1 MAEVGNY
8 RQSELWRQ
16 PARRWIF
23 HVDMDAFFASVEQH
37 DNPDLRGKPVIVANS
52 PLPMEKVREMVAE
65 TRRLPRMPEFIKGIR
80 GVVASAS
87 YEARVF
93 GVRSAMPL
101 ARALSLCPDAL
112 VTPGR
117 FDRYRDVAAGLR
129 RIWGDFS
136 PLIEPMSLDEA
147 YIDMTGVELSGGPIR
162 DIGLRL
168 KERIREETGLTAS
181 VGIASS
187 KLVAKIASDL
197 QKPDGL
203 VVVPHGE
210 EADVLAPLPV
220 RVMQGIGPRTGDLL
234 LGMGITTCGQLAC
247 ANEAVLAVHFGAEHA
262 ASLVLRAMGI
272 DHGEVE
278 PPGDPK
284 SISRETTLAED
295 KRTVEDL
302 RPIVRGLVD
311 HVAWSLRQEGL
322 SARCVY
328 IKLRLLPVRR
338 QGPASRSGFG
348 RLITRQLTLPMPADS
363 AGVVFAMAVKLLE
376 AAARSTGLASGSEV
390 VRLVGIGA
398 ANLVHTADL
407 VGQFPGQEGYVEP
420 TAATA
425 PGTGQAGKPPDKDR
439 RLNAGIDDIRKKF
452 GYHAISSA
460 AGASVRAKD
469 DEGLVDG

>member
-1 MAEVGNY
+1 MVEAGNY
-8 RQSELWRQ
+8 RQAELWRQ

-37 DNPDLRGKPVIVANS
+37 DNPDMAGKPVIVANS
-52 PLPMEKVREMVAE
+52 PLTVEKVREIVVEA
-65 TRRLPRMPEFIKGIR
+65 RKLPHMPEFIRGIR

-101 ARALSLCPDAL
+101 ARALSLCPDAV

-117 FDRYRDVAAGLR
+117 FGRYREVAEHMR

-147 YIDMTGVELSGGPIR
+147 YIDMTGVEVSGGPIR

-168 KERIREETGLTAS
+168 KARIRDETGLTAS

-203 VVVPHGE
+203 VVVPHGD
-210 EADVLAPLPV
+210 EAAVLAALPV
-220 RVMQGIGPRTGDLL
+220 RTVPGIGPRTADALQ
-234 LGMGITTCGQLAC
+234 GMGVFTCGQLAH
-247 ANEAVLAVHFGAEHA
+247 ANQAVLGAHFGAEHA
-262 ASLVLRAMGI
+262 ASLVQRALGI
-272 DHGEVE
+272 DHSPVE

-284 SISRETTLAED
+284 SVSRETTLVED
-295 KRTVEDL
+295 KRTVADL
-302 RPIVRGLVD
+302 RHIVRELAD
-311 HVAWSLRQEGL
+311 HVAWSLREEGL

-338 QGPASRSGFG
+338 QGPGRTGGFG

-363 AGVVFAMAVKLLE
+363 AGVVFDMALKLLE
-376 AAARSTGLASGSEV
+376 AAARTTGLASGSEV
-390 VRLVGIGA
+390 VRLVGVGT
-398 ANLVHTADL
+398 ANLVHTSDL
-407 VGQFPGQEGYVEP
+407 VGQFPGQQGYVEP
-420 TAATA
+420 PDAASSQ
-425 PGTGQAGKPPDKDR
+425 PEPQAVRDRDR
-439 RLNAGIDDIRKKF
+439 RLNAGIDDVRRKF
-452 GYHAISSA
+452 GYHAITSA
-460 AGASVRAKD
+460 AGANVRPKD

>member
-1 MAEVGNY
+1 MVGTGNY
-8 RQSELWRQ
+8 LQAELWRQ

-37 DNPDLRGKPVIVANS
+37 DNPDMAGKPVVVANS
-52 PLPMEKVREMVAE
+52 PLTMDKVQGMVEEA
-65 TRRLPRMPEFIKGIR
+65 RKLPHMPEYIRGIR

-101 ARALSLCPDAL
+101 AKALSLCPDAV

-117 FDRYRDVAAGLR
+117 FGRYREVAEQLR

-168 KERIREETGLTAS
+168 KARIRDETGLTAS

-203 VVVPHGE
+203 VVVPHGD
-210 EADVLAPLPV
+210 EAGLLAPLPV
-220 RVMQGIGPRTGDLL
+220 RTVPGIGPRTADALQA
-234 LGMGITTCGQLAC
+234 MGIFTCGQLAQ
-247 ANEAVLAVHFGAEHA
+247 ANQAVLAAHFGAEHA
-262 ASLVLRAMGI
+262 ASLVQRALGV
-272 DHGEVE
+272 DHSTVE

-284 SISRETTLAED
+284 SVSRETTMVED
-295 KRTVEDL
+295 KRTVADL
-302 RPIVRGLVD
+302 RHIVRGLAD
-311 HVAWSLRQEGL
+311 HVAWSLREDGL

-328 IKLRLLPVRR
+328 IKLRLLPAGR
-338 QGPASRSGFG
+338 QGPGRTGGFG
-348 RLITRQLTLPMPADS
+348 RLITRQLTLPMPTDS
-363 AGVVFAMAVKLLE
+363 ANVVFDMALKLLE
-376 AAARSTGLASGSEV
+376 AAARTTGLASSSEV
-390 VRLVGIGA
+390 VRLVGVGA

-407 VGQFPGQEGYVEP
+407 VGQFPGQHGYVEP
-420 TAATA
+420 AD
-425 PGTGQAGKPPDKDR
+425 AGPIPEPPPSPDR
-439 RLNAGIDDIRKKF
+439 DHRLNAGIDDIRRKF
-452 GYHAISSA
+452 GYHAITSA
-460 AGASVRAKD
+460 AGANVRPKD

>member
-1 MAEVGNY
+1 MAGEGNY
-8 RQSELWRQ
+8 HQGELWRQ

-37 DNPDLRGKPVIVANS
+37 DRPEMRGLPVVVANS
-52 PLPMEKVREMVAE
+52 PLTIERVGEILAE
-65 TRRLPRMPEFIKGIR
+65 ARTLPRMPEYIKGIR

-87 YEARVF
+87 YEARAF

-101 ARALSLCPDAL
+101 ARALSICPDAL

-117 FDRYRDVAAGLR
+117 FGRYREVAEHLR

-136 PLIEPMSLDEA
+136 PLVEPMSLDEA

-162 DIGLRL
+162 EIGLRL
-168 KERIREETGLTAS
+168 KQRIRNETGLTAS

-203 VVVPHGE
+203 VVVLHGQ

-220 RVMQGIGPRTGDLL
+220 RTVPGIGPRTADVLQ
-234 LGMGITTCGQLAC
+234 GMGVFTCGQLAQ
-247 ANEAVLAVHFGAEHA
+247 ATGAVLAARFGAEQA
-262 ASLVLRAMGI
+262 ASLVRRALGI
-272 DHGEVE
+272 DDSPVE

-284 SISRETTLAED
+284 SVSRETTLAED
-295 KRTVEDL
+295 KRTVAEL
-302 RPIVRGLVD
+302 RPIVRGLAD

-338 QGPASRSGFG
+338 QGPARTSGFG
-348 RLITRQLTLPMPADS
+348 RLITRQLTLPTPTDS
-363 AGVVFAMAVKLLE
+363 AGVVYDMAGKLLD
-376 AAARSTGLASGSEV
+376 AAARTTGLVSGSEV
-390 VRLVGIGA
+390 VRLVGVGA
-398 ANLVHTADL
+398 SSLVHTADL
-407 VGQFPGQEGYVEP
+407 VGQFPGQAGYVEP
-420 TAATA
+420 SNGA
-425 PGTGQAGKPPDKDR
+425 PPAPPDAPDRDR
-439 RLNAGIDDIRKKF
+439 RLNAGIDDIRRKF
-452 GYHAISSA
+452 GYHAITSA
-460 AGASVRAKD
+460 AGANARPRD

>member
-1 MAEVGNY
+1 MHMAQASNY
-8 RQSELWRQ
+8 LQTELWRQ

-23 HVDMDAFFASVEQH
+23 HVDMDAFFASVEQY
-37 DNPDLRGKPVIVANS
+37 DNPDMRGRPVVVANS
-52 PLPMEKVREMVAE
+52 PLPMERVRGMVAE
-65 TRRLPRMPEFIKGIR
+65 ARKLPHMPEYIRGIR

-117 FDRYRDVAAGLR
+117 FGRYREVAEHLR

-147 YIDMTGVELSGGPIR
+147 FIDMTGVELSGGPIG
-162 DIGLRL
+162 DIGMRL
-168 KERIREETGLTAS
+168 KRRIREETGLTAS

-210 EADVLAPLPV
+210 EAAVLAPLPV
-220 RVMQGIGPRTGDLL
+220 RTVPGIGPRTADALQ
-234 LGMGITTCGQLAC
+234 GMGIFTCGQLAQ
-247 ANEAVLAVHFGAEHA
+247 ANERVLGAHFGAEHA
-262 ASLVLRAMGI
+262 ASLVQRALGI
-272 DHGEVE
+272 DHSAVE

-284 SISRETTLAED
+284 SVSRETTLAED
-295 KRTVEDL
+295 RRTVAEL
-302 RPIVRGLVD
+302 RPIVRGLAD
-311 HVAWSLRQEGL
+311 HVAWSLRQDGL

-338 QGPASRSGFG
+338 QGPARTSGFG
-348 RLITRQLTLPMPADS
+348 RLITRQMTLPMPVDS
-363 AGVVFAMAVKLLE
+363 ASIVFDMAVKLLE
-376 AAARSTGLASGSEV
+376 AAARSTGLTSGSEV
-390 VRLVGIGA
+390 VRLVGVGA

-407 VGQFPGQEGYVEP
+407 VGQFPGQAGYVEP
-420 TAATA
+420 PEGTPRAETKAA
-425 PGTGQAGKPPDKDR
+425 PDRDR
-439 RLNAGIDDIRKKF
+439 RLNAGIDDIRRKF
-452 GYHAISSA
+452 GYQAITSA
-460 AGASVRAKD
+460 AGANARDKD